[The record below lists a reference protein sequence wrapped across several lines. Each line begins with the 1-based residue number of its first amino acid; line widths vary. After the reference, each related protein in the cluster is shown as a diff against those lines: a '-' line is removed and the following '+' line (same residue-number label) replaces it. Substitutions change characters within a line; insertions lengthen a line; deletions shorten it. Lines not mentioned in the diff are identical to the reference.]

1 MLSDERR
8 ATLLLFGAIA
18 YFLAVTAIWVWHDAR
33 RRRARKPLFA
43 TVLTIFQGPLWLAFY
58 LADRPLCPD
67 ERREGGF
74 GWNFA
79 RNFAIAWSIANAP
92 LALIMLAS
100 ALMGTASS
108 SASNDLLIAVLAV
121 AAWCAGP
128 PLLALAIGRSVRQA
142 EVIEQGGSAPQR
154 ALLSFSAMYTAATLG
169 FWGIL
174 FAAAVLSPLI

>member
-1 MLSDERR
+1 MLSDEHR

-43 TVLTIFQGPLWLAFY
+43 AVLTIFQGPLWLAFY

-74 GWNFA
+74 GWNLA

-92 LALIMLAS
+92 LALVMLLS
-100 ALMGTASS
+100 VLMGTASH
-108 SASNDLLIAVLAV
+108 SASSDFRTAVVAV

-142 EVIEQGGSAPQR
+142 EVIEQGGRATQR
-154 ALLSFSAMYTAATLG
+154 ALLSFGAMYTVATLG

-174 FAAAVLSPLI
+174 FAAAVISPMV